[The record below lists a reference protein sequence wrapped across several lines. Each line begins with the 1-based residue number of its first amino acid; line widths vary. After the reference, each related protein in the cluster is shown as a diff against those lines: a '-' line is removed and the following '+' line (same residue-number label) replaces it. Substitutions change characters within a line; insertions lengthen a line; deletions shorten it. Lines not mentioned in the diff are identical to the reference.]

1 MKKPLLSILMIT
13 YNHESYIEQ
22 AIKGVFSQKVNFP
35 VEFVISNDCSTDKT
49 HQKIE
54 EILKD
59 SPENFTIKYYNH
71 TENLGMMENFIFSL
85 KQCQGKYIALC
96 EGDDYWIDNN
106 KLQKQLHFLE
116 SNPDFSLCFSN
127 SIIVNELDV
136 PTQLDLVKLESKEY
150 FESDLFSSWLIPT
163 ASTLFINRFNEED
176 YKILKDPR
184 VFFGDIIVFLIL
196 ANKGR
201 LFGMKD
207 YTSAYRI
214 NSSSYTNQPKTI
226 VYYEKL
232 FNHLS
237 LLSEL
242 FDYKYKNFNQKKLS
256 DQGYKLF
263 RYYLIKLNPK
273 ILKYIKFVFNK

>member
-85 KQCQGKYIALC
+85 KQCHGKYIALC
-96 EGDDYWIDNN
+96 EGDDYWIDNE
-106 KLQKQLHFLE
+106 KLKKQLHFLE

-176 YKILKDPR
+176 YKILKDAR

-214 NSSSYTNQPKTI
+214 NSSSFTNHPKTI
-226 VYYEKL
+226 AYYEKL

>member
-85 KQCQGKYIALC
+85 KQCHGKYIALC

-106 KLQKQLHFLE
+106 KLQKQVNFLE
-116 SNPDFSLCFSN
+116 KNSDFSLCFSN
-127 SIIVNELDV
+127 AKILQENNAENYNKMTIVENRKYQDTEL
-136 PTQLDLVKLESKEY
+136 LGK
-150 FESDLFSSWLIPT
+150 WLIPT
-163 ASTLFINRFNEED
+163 ASTLFINSFTTED
-176 YKILKDPR
+176 FAILSNPN
-184 VFFGDIIVFLIL
+184 VLFGDIFLFLIL
-196 ANKGR
+196 ANKGNIK
-201 LFGMKD
+201 GMEN
-207 YTSAYRI
+207 YMTVYRI
-214 NSSSYTNQPKTI
+214 NSESVTNQKKSI
-226 VYYEKL
+226 IYYEKL
-232 FNHLS
+232 FQHS
-237 LLSEL
+237 
-242 FDYKYKNFNQKKLS
+242 
-256 DQGYKLF
+256 
-263 RYYLIKLNPK
+263 
-273 ILKYIKFVFNK
+273 

>member
-85 KQCQGKYIALC
+85 KQCHGKYIALC

-106 KLQKQLHFLE
+106 KLQKQVNFLAA
-116 SNPDFSLCFSN
+116 NDF
-127 SIIVNELDV
+127 D
-136 PTQLDLVKLESKEY
+136 
-150 FESDLFSSWLIPT
+150 
-163 ASTLFINRFNEED
+163 
-176 YKILKDPR
+176 
-184 VFFGDIIVFLIL
+184 
-196 ANKGR
+196 
-201 LFGMKD
+201 
-207 YTSAYRI
+207 
-214 NSSSYTNQPKTI
+214 
-226 VYYEKL
+226 
-232 FNHLS
+232 
-237 LLSEL
+237 
-242 FDYKYKNFNQKKLS
+242 
-256 DQGYKLF
+256 
-263 RYYLIKLNPK
+263 
-273 ILKYIKFVFNK
+273 

>member
-1 MKKPLLSILMIT
+1 MSRPLLSVCIIT
-13 YNHESYIEQ
+13 YNQENYIQKAIESVFAQETNFNIEF
-22 AIKGVFSQKVNFP
+22 I
-35 VEFVISNDCSTDKT
+35 ISNDCSSDNS
-49 HQKIE
+49 HEKIE
-54 EILKD
+54 EIIKKA
-59 SPENFTIKYYNH
+59 PKNFSVRYFNH
-71 TENLGMMENFIFSL
+71 QQNLGMMKNFIFSL
-85 KQCQGKYIALC
+85 QACTGKYIALC
-96 EGDDYWIDNN
+96 EGDDYWIDNE
-106 KLQKQLHFLE
+106 KLKKQLHFLE

-127 SIIVNELDV
+127 SIIVNELGV

-176 YKILKDPR
+176 YRILKDAR

-214 NSSSYTNQPKTI
+214 NSNSYTNQPKTI
-226 VYYEKL
+226 AYYEKL

-237 LLSEL
+237 LLSEM

-256 DQGYKLF
+256 GQGYKLF

-273 ILKYIKFVFNK
+273 FLKYVKFVFNK